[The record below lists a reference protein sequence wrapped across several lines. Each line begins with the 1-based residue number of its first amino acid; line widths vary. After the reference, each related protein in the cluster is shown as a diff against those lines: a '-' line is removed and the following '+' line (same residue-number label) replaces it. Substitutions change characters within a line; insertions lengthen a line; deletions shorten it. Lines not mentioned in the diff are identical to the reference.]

1 MASEDEIAISV
12 VTVAS
17 GDDGGDDE
25 GGFQCM
31 LIAKQVAI
39 VDTSPDRPCLLR
51 KNALGGNDFFRGDGE
66 DFAAIVFVCCGRCGC
81 CASWWRRIRSMLVC
95 TCSLCFFSCTNDEVS
110 LAAFIRVSQ
119 ICKFVSCEFVSL

>member
-1 MASEDEIAISV
+1 MASEDKIAISV

-81 CASWWRRIRSMLVC
+81 CVVVEEDTLHVGLHML
-95 TCSLCFFSCTNDEVS
+95 SLFF
-110 LAAFIRVSQ
+110 LLHQ
-119 ICKFVSCEFVSL
+119 